1 MHDEMNESMRSLELK
16 SRAAF
21 DASVDSMDGATRSK
35 LARARAAAI
44 GGLGRRRLAGP
55 AAWVPAGAAAAAL
68 AAAILWQRQET
79 GPPRAQATAAVAL
92 EDLEIVTGGEDFD
105 LLTEDADF
113 VAWAAA
119 ESDGV
124 G

>member
-1 MHDEMNESMRSLELK
+1 MEDLNERMQELERR

-21 DASVDSMDGATRSK
+21 DASVESMDGTTRSK
-35 LARARAAAI
+35 LARARAQA
-44 GGLGRRRLAGP
+44 LGEQRRGRLAA

-68 AAAILWQRQET
+68 AAAILWPRSESRPR
-79 GPPRAQATAAVAL
+79 PPEPAAVAL
-92 EDLEIVTGGEDFD
+92 EDFDIVAGGEDFD
-105 LLTEDADF
+105 LLNEDADF

-119 ESDGV
+119 ESDDV

>member
-1 MHDEMNESMRSLELK
+1 MEDLNERMRELERR

-21 DASVDSMDGATRSK
+21 GSSVESMDAATRSK
-35 LARARAAAI
+35 LARARAEA
-44 GGLGRRRLAGP
+44 LGERRRGRLAA
-55 AAWVPAGAAAAAL
+55 AAWVPVGAAAAAL
-68 AAAILWQRQET
+68 AAAILWSRGESGRPQ
-79 GPPRAQATAAVAL
+79 PPEPAAVAL
-92 EDLEIVTGGEDFD
+92 EDFDILAGGEDFD
-105 LLTEDADF
+105 LLNEDADF

>member
-1 MHDEMNESMRSLELK
+1 MEDLNERMRELERR

-21 DASVDSMDGATRSK
+21 DSSVESMDGATRSK
-35 LARARAAAI
+35 LARARAEALGGHRRGRSAA
-44 GGLGRRRLAGP
+44 AG
-55 AAWVPAGAAAAAL
+55 WVPVGAAAAAL
-68 AAAILWQRQET
+68 AAALLWPRGES
-79 GPPRAQATAAVAL
+79 GRPLPPEPAAFAL
-92 EDLEIVTGGEDFD
+92 EDFDIVAGGEDFD
-105 LLTEDADF
+105 LLNEDADF